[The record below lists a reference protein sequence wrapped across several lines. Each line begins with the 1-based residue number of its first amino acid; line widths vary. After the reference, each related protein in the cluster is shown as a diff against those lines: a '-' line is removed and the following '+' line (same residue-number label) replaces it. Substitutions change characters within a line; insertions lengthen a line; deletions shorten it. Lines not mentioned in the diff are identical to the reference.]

1 LIGVVQT
8 IKYEGEDFNS
18 EAKRQN
24 KMLEELNEDF
34 DETTENMI
42 RVDNKMKE
50 LIKKASQCKLWT
62 VLIIEFVILLVLIIL
77 GF

>member
-1 LIGVVQT
+1 MIGVVQT